1 LDGLAV
7 VFTGVMDYW
16 PNIEG
21 VLWFADKIVPRIKL
35 AIPGAHFYI
44 VGTRPSAAIRGLHGQ
59 NGIVVTGFV
68 DDVRDYLSRASVC
81 IAPLR
86 IARGV
91 QNKVL
96 EAMAMGKP
104 VVCTPEALEGID
116 AQPGLEILIGADEQ
130 SFADAVI
137 GMLRDPVA
145 ADRIGRAARRCV
157 ERKYSWDEN
166 LAVLDRTLETG
177 DAA

>member
-1 LDGLAV
+1 
-7 VFTGVMDYW
+7 MDYW
-16 PNIEG
+16 PIIEG
-21 VLWFADKIVPRIKL
+21 VLWFAETIGPLIKR

-44 VGTRPSAAIRGLHGQ
+44 VGTRPSAAVRDLHGQ
-59 NGIVVTGFV
+59 DGIVVTGFV
-68 DDVRDYLSRASVC
+68 DDVRDFVSCASVC

-86 IARGV
+86 IARGL

-104 VVCTPEALEGID
+104 VVCTPDALEGID
-116 AQPGLEILIGADEQ
+116 AQPGFEILVAADER

-137 GMLRDPVA
+137 GMLGDPAA

-157 ERKYSWDEN
+157 ERKYSWEEN
-166 LAVLDRTLETG
+166 LAMLDRTLEG
-177 DAA
+177 GGAA